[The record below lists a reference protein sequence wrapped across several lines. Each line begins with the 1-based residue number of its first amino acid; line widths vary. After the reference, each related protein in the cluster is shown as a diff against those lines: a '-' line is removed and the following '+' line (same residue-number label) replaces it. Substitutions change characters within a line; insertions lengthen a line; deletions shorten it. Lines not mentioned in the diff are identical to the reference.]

1 MRAAIEILPEETLR
15 NVVDLLVRL
24 VEAAGAAVIF
34 VGAVIGVVKF
44 LAALPRRNPEE
55 FVPVR
60 LSLGRYLALGL
71 EFQLASDV
79 LRTAIAPSF
88 QELGK
93 LAAVA
98 AIRTALNFFLAREI
112 HEEREQVAEKQRAPG
127 APSSGS
133 ASTGSASSGSAS
145 ARPAPAASA
154 EAGPDSAGSA
164 PAGPASGAAP
174 SRESKADSVY
184 SRAVRA
190 GTRAGLVRH
199 AGLRAAREGRADLAE
214 HDGAEPD
221 GRGERGTPGR

>member
-1 MRAAIEILPEETLR
+1 MREAIDILPEETLR
-15 NVVDLLVRL
+15 DVVDSLVRL

-34 VGAVIGVVKF
+34 IGAVIAVVKF
-44 LAALPRRNPEE
+44 VGALPKRNPEE

-112 HEEREQVAEKQRAPG
+112 SEERRIVD
-127 APSSGS
+127 
-133 ASTGSASSGSAS
+133 
-145 ARPAPAASA
+145 AR
-154 EAGPDSAGSA
+154 
-164 PAGPASGAAP
+164 GPA
-174 SRESKADSVY
+174 D
-184 SRAVRA
+184 
-190 GTRAGLVRH
+190 
-199 AGLRAAREGRADLAE
+199 GRADADGQRRVSADAE
-214 HDGAEPD
+214 GQRRVGADAE
-221 GRGERGTPGR
+221 

>member
-1 MRAAIEILPEETLR
+1 MREAIEILPEETLR
-15 NVVDLLVRL
+15 NVVDSLVRL

-34 VGAVIGVVKF
+34 IGALIGVVKF
-44 LAALPRRNPEE
+44 VMALPKRNPEE

-112 HEEREQVAEKQRAPG
+112 HEEREQVAEKQAVTGDGTTG
-127 APSSGS
+127 ARSS
-133 ASTGSASSGSAS
+133 ADHTTG
-145 ARPAPAASA
+145 
-154 EAGPDSAGSA
+154 AGSSA
-164 PAGPASGAAP
+164 DRSPSG
-174 SRESKADSVY
+174 SVY

-190 GTRAGLVRH
+190 GTRAGLVHRD
-199 AGLRAAREGRADLAE
+199 GARVGARADRSDLA
-214 HDGAEPD
+214 DADDAAAD
-221 GRGERGTPGR
+221 GRRER